1 MRFLKLVLLIS
12 LALPAL
18 ARAQT
23 GNGSSCCQTV
33 SPRVQAGEMT
43 LHEGNDASGRQWLQ
57 AVVLWRSSSSL
68 NSGYSSAD
76 ARDFQRV
83 ANAARSA
90 SQDQGRVHLGG
101 VHANGYQYAE
111 YDRERL
117 WVLDQ
122 EFVLPQRDSA
132 LVVMVDVGTAPN
144 TARVVGYSYIGAQ
157 MPDGFWSKSWSSG
170 DTTFIVRSRNHQELL
185 IQALRASPVVRAF
198 IGEGA
203 AK

>member
-1 MRFLKLVLLIS
+1 MRLPKLLLLIS
-12 LALPAL
+12 VGLPAL
-18 ARAQT
+18 TRAQT

-33 SPRVQAGEMT
+33 SPRVQAGQMT
-43 LHEGNDASGRQWLQ
+43 LHEGGDTSGRQWLQ

-68 NSGYSSAD
+68 SSGYSSAD

-157 MPDGFWSKSWSSG
+157 MPDSFWSKSWSSG
-170 DTTFIVRSRNHQELL
+170 DTTFIVRSRNPQDLL
-185 IQALRASPVVRAF
+185 TQALRASPIVRAF
-198 IGEGA
+198 IDGSS

>member
-1 MRFLKLVLLIS
+1 MRLPKLLAALSLVLPGLL
-12 LALPAL
+12 LA
-18 ARAQT
+18 QS
-23 GNGSSCCQTV
+23 GSGSSCCQSI
-33 SPRVQAGEMT
+33 SPRVQAGQMT
-43 LHEGNDASGRQWLQ
+43 YREGSDTSERQWLQ

-68 NSGYSSAD
+68 SGGYSSAD

-111 YDRERL
+111 YDRDRL

-122 EFVLPQRDSA
+122 EFVLPHRDSA

-144 TARVVGYSYIGAQ
+144 TARVVGYTYISGQ
-157 MPDGFWSKSWSSG
+157 MPDSFWSKS
-170 DTTFIVRSRNHQELL
+170 
-185 IQALRASPVVRAF
+185 
-198 IGEGA
+198 
-203 AK
+203 